1 MTENKFVELKKLNVN
16 EHTEKKGNLTY
27 LSWAWAWGIFQE
39 HYPDADYEVR
49 EYDNKLYFKDE
60 SGCHVYTYITAGG
73 KKKPMWLPIMDFK
86 NQPVKN
92 PTSTDV
98 NKAVMR
104 CLTKNMA
111 MFGLGLYIYAGED
124 LPEGEDHPKPNT
136 EGHDL
141 STATLDNKDF
151 PVSRRMMDD
160 PAVKEEFTSRGVD
173 FDKQADDMIEIINNQ
188 ENESECKAWREANR
202 TIVNKLPTKQKKRVM
217 VAYDVRLGEVLSKQQ
232 GVQ

>member
-73 KKKPMWLPIMDFK
+73 KKKPMWLPIMDYK
-86 NQPVKN
+86 NNAVKT

-124 LPEGEDHPKPNT
+124 LPEGEEQEKPHT
-136 EGHDL
+136 G
-141 STATLDNKDF
+141 
-151 PVSRRMMDD
+151 RQMDD
-160 PAVKEEFTSRGVD
+160 PHVLAEFKSRGVD
-173 FDKQADDMIEIINNQ
+173 FDQQEKDLIAEIRQYAVMENLEKWGVENKDKIKSLPTVNQDRVRKAYKDRQAMIESNDRGFQ
-188 ENESECKAWREANR
+188 
-202 TIVNKLPTKQKKRVM
+202 
-217 VAYDVRLGEVLSKQQ
+217 
-232 GVQ
+232 